1 MSAPGTMD
9 SRYMPVTRHSFR
21 SATLAALLAGIALAC
36 PVQVSATQQDLFELS
51 LEELGNI
58 AITGPTL
65 TKKKL
70 SNVPASVTVFTRDE
84 IRQLPVST
92 IEQLMNY
99 VPGFQSAR
107 SSDNSM
113 GQPYSVRGRKFG
125 VSGREVLVMINGMRI
140 ENFFTGGG
148 ANTYPAIPLAN
159 IARVEF
165 IRGPGSALY
174 GSNALTGMINI
185 ITDEAHNHLG
195 ANAGD
200 PEQATVNWLQQL
212 DTAGIDGSLF
222 LQGYRHNGEDYQ
234 VQDTFSPN
242 IISTHDPQRSSD
254 ALLQLTFNRH
264 TRLQLL
270 AAERD
275 INDFYVTGFLSD
287 GFSHYDTRY
296 YHGLLEHTLAWSD
309 AITSSF
315 QAGYSHFSM
324 PVNSQATPAGALAA
338 ISAPSSTDPLQFR
351 SEVVTNETWMRWL
364 NDWKLDDSKSLQFGL
379 SYRNPAIDSAP
390 INSNFDLQALHRQE
404 FPVTYREDFGNRS
417 TVAETAGMD
426 IAAAFAQ
433 YQTKL
438 GEQADLVLGARYDSY
453 SQIGSHVSP
462 RIALT
467 LHPSTSDSFKLL
479 YGRAFDAPMGAE
491 LYSINNPI
499 LEGNP
504 DLQPETV
511 DTWEIIWLR
520 QWQMGTFTA
529 NYFYN
534 RFHDSIAQ
542 VVVDGV
548 RTYDN
553 ISHENSD
560 GMEFELASQLHANF
574 SLRASVTHLFS
585 QPDSSFRESD
595 QLFALIGRFQ
605 QSFGYATLTL
615 NQQSDKQ
622 TLSNNGAT
630 RETLDGFWLANL
642 KLGYYAGRN
651 LEGYVE
657 VMNLGDVD
665 YTTPSMSGNIADGIP
680 NRRRELRLG
689 VAWEY

>member
-1 MSAPGTMD
+1 
-9 SRYMPVTRHSFR
+9 MPVTRHSFR

-364 NDWKLDDSKSLQFGL
+364 NDWKMGDSKSLQFGL
-379 SYRNPAIDSAP
+379 SYRNPGIDSAL
-390 INSNFDLQALHRQE
+390 INSNFDLDAL
-404 FPVTYREDFGNRS
+404 Y
-417 TVAETAGMD
+417 
-426 IAAAFAQ
+426 
-433 YQTKL
+433 
-438 GEQADLVLGARYDSY
+438 
-453 SQIGSHVSP
+453 
-462 RIALT
+462 
-467 LHPSTSDSFKLL
+467 
-479 YGRAFDAPMGAE
+479 
-491 LYSINNPI
+491 
-499 LEGNP
+499 
-504 DLQPETV
+504 
-511 DTWEIIWLR
+511 
-520 QWQMGTFTA
+520 
-529 NYFYN
+529 
-534 RFHDSIAQ
+534 
-542 VVVDGV
+542 
-548 RTYDN
+548 
-553 ISHENSD
+553 
-560 GMEFELASQLHANF
+560 
-574 SLRASVTHLFS
+574 
-585 QPDSSFRESD
+585 
-595 QLFALIGRFQ
+595 
-605 QSFGYATLTL
+605 
-615 NQQSDKQ
+615 
-622 TLSNNGAT
+622 
-630 RETLDGFWLANL
+630 
-642 KLGYYAGRN
+642 
-651 LEGYVE
+651 
-657 VMNLGDVD
+657 
-665 YTTPSMSGNIADGIP
+665 
-680 NRRRELRLG
+680 RRE
-689 VAWEY
+689 